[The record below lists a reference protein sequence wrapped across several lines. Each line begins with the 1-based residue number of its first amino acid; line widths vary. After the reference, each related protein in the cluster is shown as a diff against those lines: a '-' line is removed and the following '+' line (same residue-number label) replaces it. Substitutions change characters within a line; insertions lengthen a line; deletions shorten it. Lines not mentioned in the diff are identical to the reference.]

1 MEQLTFQEFV
11 TELADYV
18 KQRLEGESNPPEVKI
33 QEVPKPGNQIQTAL
47 TIVEPGS
54 HMSRL
59 FYLDDMYPSYTAG
72 MPLDFIKENLCAYIR
87 KEGTTVPFDGLD
99 MQWEKVKDKVVMR
112 LINLERNSLYVAG
125 RVYRPL
131 EGTSLGLIY
140 DIDVGCTREGS
151 ARLCVTEKV
160 RKLLDVS
167 EEELCAAAY
176 ANTQRIAPASIRP
189 ITDVMEEL
197 MPGED
202 PSEVREP
209 QLFVVTNKEKINGAV
224 AVLYPEMEEK
234 IRQIVGGEF
243 YLIPSS
249 VHEMLAIG
257 RQYMEPEE
265 LKAMIRE
272 VNVSSV
278 EPGDILDDTPYCLT
292 NGRLYPARIHV
303 AVD

>member
-1 MEQLTFQEFV
+1 
-11 TELADYV
+11 
-18 KQRLEGESNPPEVKI
+18 
-33 QEVPKPGNQIQTAL
+33 
-47 TIVEPGS
+47 
-54 HMSRL
+54 
-59 FYLDDMYPSYTAG
+59 
-72 MPLDFIKENLCAYIR
+72 MPLDSIKENLFAYIR

-160 RKLLDVS
+160 RQLLGVS

-209 QLFVVTNKEKINGAV
+209 QLFCRDEQGKDQRGSGCP
-224 AVLYPEMEEK
+224 LPGD
-234 IRQIVGGEF
+234 GGEDPPDRGRGVLPDPQQRPRDAGDWPPVYGAGGAESYDPGGQCQLCRTGR
-243 YLIPSS
+243 YL
-249 VHEMLAIG
+249 G
-257 RQYMEPEE
+257 
-265 LKAMIRE
+265 
-272 VNVSSV
+272 
-278 EPGDILDDTPYCLT
+278 
-292 NGRLYPARIHV
+292 
-303 AVD
+303 